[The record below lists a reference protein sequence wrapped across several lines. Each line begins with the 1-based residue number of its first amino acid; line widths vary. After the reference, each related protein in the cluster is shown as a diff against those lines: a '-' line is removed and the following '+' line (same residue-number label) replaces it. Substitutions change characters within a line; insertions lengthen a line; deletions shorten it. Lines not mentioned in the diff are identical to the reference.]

1 MTKTR
6 TELNLFPK
14 QIKPRQFL
22 GSSLIVISGLL
33 IFLIIGLLAPKSSV
47 LVNAGLEYDTQ
58 SVAVPLTS
66 TDAPYGIS
74 NTPQYSVSRIK
85 TTPVNL
91 DLTRGFILS
100 DQYQRISNQFQVP
113 QKLKKETALWFDLFT
128 KYNKET
134 WIIIRAGNNPALIE
148 EWTTTKLIRT
158 MIDEPTEKNMIQFL
172 HKRITNLQK
181 LNSSPLILQRG
192 LREDF
197 IEARVKLKKWLPAIE
212 RVFNSQKIPN
222 EFSRFFII
230 PKNLGA
236 ENSNPPWT
244 SLNKTI
250 VNRFLIQTKFI
261 NEAKAPL
268 KMARVLATILKKKG
282 HKDIIF
288 NNFFENQINLN
299 AAFYAALFA
308 DSYSKELEIENEELQ
323 HQLQLK
329 AFRLSRDTSISEL
342 VFQLKIKLPIF
353 YDSNPDLL
361 IKKSQV
367 LLPKAYVFFVAK

>member
-1 MTKTR
+1 M
-6 TELNLFPK
+6 
-14 QIKPRQFL
+14 
-22 GSSLIVISGLL
+22 
-33 IFLIIGLLAPKSSV
+33 
-47 LVNAGLEYDTQ
+47 
-58 SVAVPLTS
+58 AVPLTS

-230 PKNLGA
+230 PK
-236 ENSNPPWT
+236 
-244 SLNKTI
+244 
-250 VNRFLIQTKFI
+250 
-261 NEAKAPL
+261 
-268 KMARVLATILKKKG
+268 
-282 HKDIIF
+282 
-288 NNFFENQINLN
+288 
-299 AAFYAALFA
+299 
-308 DSYSKELEIENEELQ
+308 
-323 HQLQLK
+323 
-329 AFRLSRDTSISEL
+329 
-342 VFQLKIKLPIF
+342 KLRG
-353 YDSNPDLL
+353 
-361 IKKSQV
+361 
-367 LLPKAYVFFVAK
+367 